1 MPFSA
6 AHGDYTRNE
15 EPSLDEILNEP
26 IIRLLMGRDGVEVK
40 TLRALLI
47 AAGVH
52 GPTLMSAASTP
63 TCAATRQGGELMRR
77 RRAWLCQIRM
87 RGPCSG
93 RSRSGSG
100 PQTSRSSIGMSYSGF
115 VH

>member
-26 IIRLLMGRDGVEVK
+26 IIRLLMARDGVEVK
-40 TLRALLI
+40 TLRALLLI

-52 GPTLMSAASTP
+52 GRP
-63 TCAATRQGGELMRR
+63 
-77 RRAWLCQIRM
+77 
-87 RGPCSG
+87 
-93 RSRSGSG
+93 
-100 PQTSRSSIGMSYSGF
+100 
-115 VH
+115 